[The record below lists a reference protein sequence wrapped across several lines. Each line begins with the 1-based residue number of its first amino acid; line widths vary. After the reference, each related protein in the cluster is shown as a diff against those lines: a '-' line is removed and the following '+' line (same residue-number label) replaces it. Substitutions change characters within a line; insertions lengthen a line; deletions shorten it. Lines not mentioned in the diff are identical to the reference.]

1 MNGTERCNG
10 KYPCYLQFYYVLCIE
25 TSKYRPFSHDFKTY
39 ESVLPYFV
47 HNLIPFFP
55 KSSPA
60 ELRCAKDSSSRVS
73 DLLMAV
79 GSYFIM
85 VRARDLQGGEV
96 RGVDVAEKLPAAGDF
111 S

>member
-1 MNGTERCNG
+1 
-10 KYPCYLQFYYVLCIE
+10 
-25 TSKYRPFSHDFKTY
+25 
-39 ESVLPYFV
+39 
-47 HNLIPFFP
+47 
-55 KSSPA
+55 
-60 ELRCAKDSSSRVS
+60 
-73 DLLMAV
+73 MAV